1 MRRGRLFSL
10 WEKDMGMSA
19 HKLIITAI
27 SKAETGARVP
37 LASYLCCVPAGFPSP
52 ASDHVEREID
62 LNDWLISNRLATYIV
77 RVEGDSM
84 TGEIHSG
91 DRLIVDRSLEPRH
104 GDVVIACVDGE
115 MTVKR
120 LMVEDGKRLLVS
132 DNPDYP
138 PIELDGE
145 QELIIWGVATNS
157 IHRLR

>member
-1 MRRGRLFSL
+1 
-10 WEKDMGMSA
+10 MGMSA

-27 SKAETGARVP
+27 SKVEPGVRVP

-52 ASDHVEREID
+52 ASDFVEREID
-62 LNDWLISNRLATYIV
+62 LNDWLITNKLATYIV

-84 TGEIHSG
+84 AGEIHSG

-120 LMVEDGKRLLVS
+120 LIVEDGRRLLVA

-138 PIELDGE
+138 PIELNGE
-145 QELIIWGVATNS
+145 QELLIWGVVTNS